1 MTARDSFR
9 PLGAG
14 GPLVSRLCLGTSSWS
29 RPRVGDG
36 PVGALEEVLGMP
48 GDAPGRISF
57 LDTSNEYGGGN
68 SEVVIGASLAG
79 RPGDLVIQTKLD
91 RDPDTGD
98 FGGDRMRRSLA
109 ESLDR
114 LGLDRIPLLYLHD
127 PELIS
132 YDEAFAVDGPVAALV
147 AMKESGVAERIGISG
162 GPAPMLRHYVAT
174 GLFDAVI
181 THNRFTLVDRSS
193 SRLVAEASERG
204 MAVLNA
210 AIYGG
215 GALAN
220 WPQPAT
226 RYAYEPAAPATTEA
240 VRRMGEACD
249 RAGVPLAAAAI
260 QFSSRHPQVTSTVI
274 GATSA
279 AHIRD
284 AITADLLDI
293 PDALWDELETLVPPS
308 GVWKDP
314 PGSTWPP
321 AS

>member
-1 MTARDSFR
+1 
-9 PLGAG
+9 
-14 GPLVSRLCLGTSSWS
+14 
-29 RPRVGDG
+29 
-36 PVGALEEVLGMP
+36 MP
-48 GDAPGRISF
+48 ADAPGRISF